1 VSLFDIFLF
10 ACEENSP
17 YDPLFVNSP
26 FLAEKSSEYVPMP
39 ILHFGFNSSVKK
51 LLNLLKFRY
60 LNVSSLDTI

>member
-39 ILHFGFNSSVKK
+39 FLHFGFNS
-51 LLNLLKFRY
+51 LLDCLTLEDGTDELSR
-60 LNVSSLDTI
+60 NVGK